1 MNRELDTILRQLAGG
16 KGPSLLLLH
25 GDDFQVREA
34 AKAILDAVCPE
45 ADRAFNLERFD
56 GQTSP
61 WEKIEAALRT
71 PPFFPGKKAVYVEEV
86 SYFASQDRAGDAGL
100 NMLKLWGEGK
110 KEQAARLFMNGLAA
124 AGCSPEQWE
133 KLQQDPSAP
142 RLAELLDIDRSVA
155 EEAAEIAIYCQERGI
170 GWSRTSSGESQ
181 RLLEILDEG
190 LPPWAF
196 LLLTAQ
202 VDRRT
207 RLYRKFEEK
216 GSILDL
222 TLERRS
228 GRVSRDALGE
238 FLNQRLKEAGKR
250 IEPQAR
256 EMILTRAGEQLWSFH
271 QEIEKLL
278 IYVGEEPVIK
288 VADVGEVF
296 LDQGEG
302 WVFDLT
308 GALGQRDAL
317 GALKHLH
324 RLLSQGEPPLKLL
337 ATIAGEIRKLLVARQ
352 LIEGEL
358 RSRWR
363 RQMPFNQ
370 FQATVLP
377 KGAPLLTRNAYADY
391 MCFSRADNFS
401 MEELLRYLELICQ
414 TDIRLK
420 SSGGAPQRVMERLV
434 LQMCRADAN

>member
-1 MNRELDTILRQLAGG
+1 
-16 KGPSLLLLH
+16 
-25 GDDFQVREA
+25 VRAA
-34 AKAILDAVCPE
+34 AKALLDAVSPE
-45 ADRAFNLERFD
+45 ADRTFNLERFD

-71 PPFFPGKKAVYVEEV
+71 PPFFPGRKTVYVEDV
-86 SYFASQDRAGDAGL
+86 SYFASQDRAGETGVNA
-100 NMLKLWGEGK
+100 LKLWGEGK
-110 KEQAARLFMNGLAA
+110 KEQAARLLLNELAS

-133 KLQQDPSAP
+133 NLQQDLSAL
-142 RLAELLDIDRSVA
+142 RLGELLDIDTGTA
-155 EEAAEIAIYCQERGI
+155 EEAVDIAIYCRERGM
-170 GWSRTSSGESQ
+170 GLSRTRSGESQ

-196 LLLTAQ
+196 LLLTAPQ

-216 GSILDL
+216 GAALDL

-228 GRVSRDALGE
+228 GKVSREALAE
-238 FLNQRLKEAGKR
+238 FLNERLKGAGKR

-256 EMILTRAGEQLWSFH
+256 EMILARAGEQLWSFH
-271 QEIEKLL
+271 QEIEKILL
-278 IYVGEEPVIK
+278 YVGDEPVIK
-288 VADVGEVF
+288 VTDVAEVF

-302 WVFDLT
+302 WIFDLT
-308 GALGQRDAL
+308 GALGQRDTL

-324 RLLSQGEPPLKLL
+324 RLLSQGEPALKLL
-337 ATIAGEIRKLLVARQ
+337 ATVAGEIRKLLIARQ

-363 RQMPFNQ
+363 SQMPFNQ

-391 MCFSRADNFS
+391 MCFLRADNFRIP
-401 MEELLRYLELICQ
+401 ELLRYLELICQ

-434 LQMCRADAN
+434 LQMCRAHGN